1 MDELAVKLGK
11 KDYSKTQVKLNI
23 DQDYDKTTFT
33 VTGYTYLN
41 LHLDQQFHLT

>member
-33 VTGYTYLN
+33 VTYLN